1 MNNSINIMK
10 LLFYGYLGLIL
21 YLYVKEVPDL
31 NTPESL
37 TDKHMHFIVFF
48 ILGSIAQV
56 INGKDN
62 NFSFGVSLALI
73 VSLFIETLHYFL
85 PYRDFEIFDGVF
97 NILGC
102 VSAIFIVYLYRK
114 NTQ

>member
-1 MNNSINIMK
+1 MK

-73 VSLFIETLHYFL
+73 VSLFIETLHFFL

-97 NILGC
+97 NGFL
-102 VSAIFIVYLYRK
+102 VDSKNDDLYFRQNAHPIFWC
-114 NTQ
+114 

>member
-37 TDKHMHFIVFF
+37 PNKHMHFIVFF
-48 ILGSIAQV
+48 ILGLWPLK
-56 INGKDN
+56 NGDN
-62 NFSFGVSLALI
+62 LNFYFII
-73 VSLFIETLHYFL
+73 VSS
-85 PYRDFEIFDGVF
+85 IFDIGV
-97 NILGC
+97 ISTA
-102 VSAIFIVYLYRK
+102 VPEK
-114 NTQ
+114 NASSLSSKSS

>member
-1 MNNSINIMK
+1 MK

-31 NTPESL
+31 DTPESL

-48 ILGSIAQV
+48 ILGSIAQL

-62 NFSFGVSLALI
+62 NFSFGVSLYEPNLNFFL
-73 VSLFIETLHYFL
+73 LFTTE
-85 PYRDFEIFDGVF
+85 VF
-97 NILGC
+97 ATI
-102 VSAIFIVYLYRK
+102 YLFWFGPLYYK
-114 NTQ
+114 SYIHK

>member
-1 MNNSINIMK
+1 MNKSLNIMK
-10 LLFYGYLGLIL
+10 LFFYSYLGLIL
-21 YLYVKEVPDL
+21 YLYVKEIPDL

-48 ILGSIAQV
+48 MLGLTAQF
-56 INGKDN
+56 INGRSN

-73 VSLFIETLHYFL
+73 VSLFIEVLHFFL

-102 VSAIFIVYLYRK
+102 ASAVFIVYMYMK

>member
-1 MNNSINIMK
+1 MK
-10 LLFYGYLGLIL
+10 FIFYGYLGLIL
-21 YLYVKEVPDL
+21 YLYVKEVSEL
-31 NTPESL
+31 NLLVPL
-37 TDKHMHFIVFF
+37 TDKQLHFIVFF
-48 ILGSIAQV
+48 ILGSIAQL

-62 NFSFGVSLALI
+62 SFSFGVSLALI
-73 VSLFIETLHYFL
+73 VSLFIETLHFFL
-85 PYRDFEIFDGVF
+85 PHRDFEIFDGVF